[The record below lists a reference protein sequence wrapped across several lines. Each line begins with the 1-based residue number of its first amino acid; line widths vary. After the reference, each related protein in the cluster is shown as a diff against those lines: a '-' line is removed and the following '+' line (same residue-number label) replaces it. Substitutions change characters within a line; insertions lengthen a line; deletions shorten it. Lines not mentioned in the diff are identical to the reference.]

1 MTSPRTLAGVSVA
14 VSPAPDG
21 APAVL
26 LGHGAGSDYREP
38 LLAAVRD
45 GVAARGYLGCSFNFR
60 YREQGRR
67 LPDRAPA
74 LEECVRDVAAALRD
88 AVHPPWLVLGGKSMG
103 GRIASQVVAHGLVEC
118 RGLLFLGYPLHP
130 PGKPERLRTVHLAD
144 VRVPMLFV
152 SGTRDALARRDLLE
166 EAVGALGERARLHLI
181 PEGDHSLAVPKRTGR
196 TRTDV
201 WQEAIDVAADW
212 LRAIA
217 GAG

>member
-1 MTSPRTLAGVSVA
+1 
-14 VSPAPDG
+14 
-21 APAVL
+21 VL
-26 LGHGAGSDYREP
+26 LGHGAGSDHREP

-45 GVAARGYLGCSFNFR
+45 GVAAHGYLGCSFNFP

-74 LEECVRDVAAALRD
+74 LEECVRDVAAALRES
-88 AVHPPWLVLGGKSMG
+88 AHPAWLVLGGKSMG
-103 GRIASQVVAHGLVEC
+103 GRIASQAVAHGLVEC

-130 PGKPERLRTVHLAD
+130 PGKPERLRTAHLAG
-144 VRVPMLFV
+144 VQVPMLFI

-166 EAVGALGERARLHLI
+166 EAVATLGARARLHLI

-196 TRTDV
+196 TRADV
-201 WQEAIDVAADW
+201 WREAIDIAAGW
-212 LRAIA
+212 LRTIE